1 MRTLRFLSALAIWG
15 VLISTSGFS
24 QAAKTGIVRGFVYD
38 KKTGEPLIGCN
49 VYVGETRNYG
59 ASTDVNGFFM
69 ISKIPVGKYTMTAT
83 GVGYEKT
90 SKDVE
95 VLAGRVIN
103 EKLYISE
110 QINTLNEVV
119 ISGEKQ
125 TMKTQVQT
133 SIIKV
138 TPKQMEKIPTIGG
151 EPDLAQYLQVL
162 PGVIFTGDQ
171 GGQLYIRGG
180 APIQNKVLLDGMIV
194 YNPFH
199 SIGLFSVFDTDILN
213 QVDVYTG
220 GFGAEYGG
228 RISSIMDITTRDGNK
243 NRLSGK
249 FSTSTFMAK
258 ALLEGPLKKAKDDS
272 DGSSSFILSAK
283 HSYLEQSSKY
293 LYKYIDTVGLPF
305 NFTDIYG
312 KVSINAKNGSKVN
325 FFGFDFN
332 DHVTYRN
339 ITDIGWNT
347 YGFGTNVVLIPG
359 DYPALIKAN
368 VAYSKYLITMNE
380 ADQQPRKSSI
390 DGFNIGLSFVYILG
404 KDELEYGI
412 ETLGYNTNFNYFN
425 SVGRKITQEQF
436 TTELAGFAKYKKT
449 LGKFLIEPS
458 FRLHYYAS
466 LSEISPEPRLGL
478 KYNLSDNFRLKFAS
492 GIYSQNLIAA
502 NSDRDVVNLFYGFL
516 SGPENLQK
524 EFDGK
529 AINSKLQKSNHAIFG
544 FEFDLT
550 NRLNL
555 NVETYIK
562 DNIQLTNINRNK
574 LYDDTGD
581 NQDKPEYLRK
591 DFIIETGKAYGID
604 FLLKYDYKRVYLWGT
619 YSLGWVTR
627 YDGVI
632 NYAPHFD
639 RRHNVNLVA
648 AYTFGKDLTWEI
660 GARWNLGS
668 GFPFTQTQGF
678 YEKIPFHDGINTDY
692 TTVNG
697 ELGIV
702 YGPLNQ
708 GRLPYYHRLD
718 INLKK
723 TIATGENSELEASLS
738 ITNVYNR
745 ENIFYFDRIRY
756 ERVNQ
761 LPFMPSVGLSWKF

>member
-1 MRTLRFLSALAIWG
+1 MKTVKIFAVVAILGLLLGASAFA
-15 VLISTSGFS
+15 
-24 QAAKTGIVRGFVYD
+24 QTGIVRGFVYD
-38 KKTGEPLIGCN
+38 KKTGEPLIGCS
-49 VYVGETRNYG
+49 VYLNERNLYAAG
-59 ASTDVNGFFM
+59 TDVNGYFT
-69 ISKIPVGKYTMTAT
+69 ISKVPPGKYKLIASEM
-83 GVGYEKT
+83 GYETVTKEIEIG
-90 SKDVE
+90 S
-95 VLAGRVIN
+95 GRVLN
-103 EKLYISE
+103 EKIYLDQQMKQLAE
-110 QINTLNEVV
+110 AV
-119 ISGEKQ
+119 ISGERQ
-125 TMKTQVQT
+125 EAKTQVQT
-133 SIIKV
+133 SVFKI
-138 TPKQMEKIPTIGG
+138 TPKQMEKVPSIGG

-180 APIQNKVLLDGMIV
+180 APIQNKVLLDGMII

-199 SIGLFSVFDTDILN
+199 SIGLFSVFDTDIIK
-213 QVDVYTG
+213 QVEVLTG
-220 GFGAEYGG
+220 GFGANYGG

-249 FSTSTFMAK
+249 VSTGTFMAK
-258 ALLEGPLKKAKDDS
+258 VLLEGPLKKAKNDS
-272 DGSSSFILSAK
+272 DGSSSFVLTAK
-283 HSYLEQSSKY
+283 HSFLEQSSKIF
-293 LYKYIDTVGLPF
+293 YKYIDSAGLPF

-312 KVSINAKNGSKVN
+312 KISLNSKNGSKVN
-325 FFGFDFN
+325 LFGFNFN
-332 DHVTYRN
+332 DQVTYRN
-339 ITDIGWNT
+339 ITDIGWNN
-347 YGFGTNVVLIPG
+347 YGFGSNVVLIPG

-380 ADQQPRKSSI
+380 GSQPPRQSSI
-390 DGFNIGLSFVYILG
+390 DGFNVGLEFVYIFG
-404 KDELEYGI
+404 KDQLEYGI
-412 ETLGYNTNFNYFN
+412 ETLGFNTNFNYFN
-425 SVGRKITQEQF
+425 SVGRKIIQQQF
-436 TTELAGFAKYKKT
+436 TTELAAYAKYKMT
-449 LGKFLIEPS
+449 LGKLLFEPS

-466 LSEISPEPRLGL
+466 LSEFSPEPRLGM
-478 KYNLSDNFRLKFAS
+478 KYNLSDNFRIKFAA
-492 GIYSQNLIAA
+492 GMFSQNLIAA

-524 EFDGK
+524 TFDGK
-529 AINSKLQKSNHAIFG
+529 PINSKLQKSNHAILG
-544 FEFDLT
+544 IEFDLT
-550 NRLNL
+550 KKIDLS
-555 NVETYIK
+555 VETYIK

-604 FLLKYDYKRVYLWGT
+604 FRLRYDYKRLYLWGT

-632 NYAPHFD
+632 KYPPHFD

-648 AYTFGKDLTWEI
+648 DYTFGKNLDWQFST
-660 GARWNLGS
+660 RWNLGS

-678 YEKIPFHDGINTDY
+678 YEKIPFYDGINTDY
-692 TTVNG
+692 TRVNG

-718 INLKK
+718 VNVKK
-723 TIATGENSELEASLS
+723 TIATGPDSQLEISFG

-745 ENIFYFDRIRY
+745 KNIFYFDRIRY
-756 ERVNQ
+756 ERVDQ
-761 LPFMPSVGLSWKF
+761 LPFMPSLSINWTF

>member
-1 MRTLRFLSALAIWG
+1 MKTFKVFAAIVIWG
-15 VLISTSGFS
+15 LLLSSAGFS
-24 QAAKTGIVRGFVYD
+24 QTGTIRGFVYD
-38 KKTGEPLIGCN
+38 KKTGEPIIGCS
-49 VYVGETRNYG
+49 VYLNERGKFVAG
-59 ASTDVNGFFM
+59 TDVNGYFT
-69 ISKIPVGKYTMTAT
+69 ISKVPPGKYTMYAAEI
-83 GVGYEKT
+83 GYESVNKQI
-90 SKDVE
+90 E
-95 VLAGRVIN
+95 IIAGRVIN
-103 EKLYISE
+103 DKIFLE
-110 QINTLNEVV
+110 QQLKQLGEAV
-119 ISGEKQ
+119 ISGERQ
-125 TMKTQVQT
+125 EMKTQVQT
-133 SIIKV
+133 SVIKI
-138 TPKQMEKIPTIGG
+138 TPKQMEKIPSIGG

-180 APIQNKVLLDGMIV
+180 APIQNKVLLDGMII

-199 SIGLFSVFDTDILN
+199 SIGLFSVFDTDIIK
-213 QVDVYTG
+213 QVEVLTG
-220 GFGAEYGG
+220 GFGANYGG

-249 FSTSTFMAK
+249 VSTSTFMAK
-258 ALLEGPLKKAKDDS
+258 LLLEGPLKKAKSDS

-283 HSYLEQSSKY
+283 HSFLEQSSKIF
-293 LYKYIDTVGLPF
+293 YKYIDPNGLPF
-305 NFTDIYG
+305 NFTDLYG
-312 KVSINAKNGSKVN
+312 KVSLNSKNGSKVN
-325 FFGFDFN
+325 LFGFNFN
-332 DHVTYRN
+332 DQVTYRN
-339 ITDIGWNT
+339 ITDIGWNN
-347 YGFGTNVVLIPG
+347 YGFGSNVVLIPG

-368 VAYSKYLITMNE
+368 IAYSKYLITMNE
-380 ADQQPRKSSI
+380 ADQQPRQSSI
-390 DGFNIGLSFVYILG
+390 DGFNVGLEFVYIFG

-412 ETLGYNTNFNYFN
+412 ETLGFNTNFNYFN
-425 SVGRKITQEQF
+425 SVGRKIVQQQF
-436 TTELAGFAKYKKT
+436 TTELAGYAKYKMT
-449 LGKFLIEPS
+449 LGKLLLEPS

-466 LSEISPEPRLGL
+466 LAEASPEPRLGV
-478 KYNLSDNFRLKFAS
+478 KYNLSDNFRIKFAA
-492 GIYSQNLIAA
+492 GMYSQNQIAA

-516 SGPENLQK
+516 SGPDDLQK
-524 EFDGK
+524 TFDGK
-529 AINSKLQKSNHAIFG
+529 AINTKLQKSNHAILG

-550 NRLNL
+550 KRFNL
-555 NVETYIK
+555 NIETYIK
-562 DNIQLTNINRNK
+562 DNVQLTNINRNK

-604 FLLKYDYKRVYLWGT
+604 FLLKYDYKRLYLWAT

-632 NYAPHFD
+632 KYPPHFD

-648 AYTFGKDLTWEI
+648 SYTFGKDLNWEFST
-660 GARWNLGS
+660 RWNLGS

-678 YEKIPFHDGINTDY
+678 YEKIPFYDGINTDY
-692 TTVNG
+692 TRVNG

-723 TIATGENSELEASLS
+723 TIATGQNSQLEIALS

-745 ENIFYFDRIRY
+745 KNIFYFDRIRY
-756 ERVNQ
+756 ERVDQ
-761 LPFMPSVGLSWKF
+761 LPFMPSVSVNWTF

>member
-1 MRTLRFLSALAIWG
+1 MKALRFLLFFAVWG
-15 VLISTSGFS
+15 LFSGLSGFA
-24 QAAKTGIVRGFVYD
+24 QTGTIRGFVYD
-38 KKTGEPLIGCN
+38 KKTGEPVIGCN
-49 VYVGETRNYG
+49 VYLEGTTLG
-59 ASTDVNGFFM
+59 SASDINGFYSINKIPPGKYQLIARAVSYKKLITDV
-69 ISKIPVGKYTMTAT
+69 
-83 GVGYEKT
+83 
-90 SKDVE
+90 
-95 VLAGRVIN
+95 VIEADRIIN
-103 EKLYISE
+103 DKLYIEE
-110 QINTLNEVV
+110 QVEEIGEVV
-119 ISGEKQ
+119 VSGERQ
-125 TMKTQVQT
+125 QSKTQVQT
-133 SIIKV
+133 SVVKV
-138 TPKQMEKIPTIGG
+138 TPKQMERIPTIGS

-162 PGVIFTGDQ
+162 PGVVFTGDQ

-199 SIGLFSVFDTDILN
+199 SIGLFSVFDTDIIKMA
-213 QVDVYTG
+213 DVYTG
-220 GFGAEYGG
+220 GFGANYGG

-249 FSTSTFMAK
+249 FSASTFMAK
-258 ALLEGPLKKAKDDS
+258 ALLEGPIKKAKSED
-272 DGSSSFILSAK
+272 DGSVSFVLTAK
-283 HSYLEQSSKY
+283 HSFLEQSSKVFY
-293 LYKYIDTVGLPF
+293 SYIDTAGLPF
-305 NFTDIYG
+305 NFTDLYG
-312 KVSINAKNGSKVN
+312 KVSINAKNGSKIN
-325 FFGFDFN
+325 FFGFNFM

-347 YGFGTNVVLIPG
+347 FGVGSNVVLIPG

-368 VAYSKYLITMNE
+368 VAYSRYLIQMNE
-380 ADQQPRKSSI
+380 AEQQPRESSI
-390 DGFNIGLSFVYILG
+390 DGFNVGLEFVYFFG
-404 KDELEYGI
+404 KDQLEYGI
-412 ETLGYNTNFNYFN
+412 ETLGFNTNFNYFN
-425 SVGRKITQEQF
+425 SVGRKITQQQF
-436 TTELAGFAKYKKT
+436 TTELAGFVKYKMS

-466 LSEISPEPRLGL
+466 LSEASPEPRLGF
-478 KYNLSDNFRLKFAS
+478 KYNLSDNFRIKIAA
-492 GIYSQNLIAA
+492 GMYSQNLIAA

-529 AINSKLQKSNHAIFG
+529 LINTKLQKSNHAILG

-562 DNIQLTNINRNK
+562 DNTQLTNINRNK
-574 LYDDTGD
+574 LYDDTGE

-604 FLLKYDYKRVYLWGT
+604 FLLKYDYKRVYLWAT

-632 NYAPHFD
+632 KYPPHFD
-639 RRHNVNLVA
+639 RRHNVNLVGS
-648 AYTFGKDLTWEI
+648 YTFGKDLTWEFST
-660 GARWNLGS
+660 RWNLGS

-692 TTVNG
+692 TRVNG

-718 INLKK
+718 VNLKK
-723 TIATGENSELEASLS
+723 MIPTGGDTELEITLS
-738 ITNVYNR
+738 ITNVYDRN
-745 ENIFYFDRIRY
+745 NIFYFDRIRY
-756 ERVNQ
+756 ERVDQ
-761 LPFMPSVGLSWKF
+761 LPFMPSLGLNWTF

>member
-1 MRTLRFLSALAIWG
+1 MKALRFLLVISLWG
-15 VLISTSGFS
+15 LMSGLSGFA
-24 QAAKTGIVRGFVYD
+24 QTGTIRGVVYD
-38 KKTGEPLIGCN
+38 KKTGEPVIGCN
-49 VYVGETRNYG
+49 VYLEGTTMG
-59 ASTDVNGFFM
+59 SASDINGFYN
-69 ISKIPVGKYTMTAT
+69 INRVPPGKYQLVARAVSYKKLVTDIVIEAD
-83 GVGYEKT
+83 K
-90 SKDVE
+90 
-95 VLAGRVIN
+95 VIN
-103 EKLYISE
+103 DKLYIEEQVE
-110 QINTLNEVV
+110 QIGEVV
-119 ISGEKQ
+119 VSGERQ
-125 TMKTQVQT
+125 QSKTQVQT
-133 SIIKV
+133 SVVKV
-138 TPKQMEKIPTIGG
+138 TPKQMERIPTIGS

-162 PGVIFTGDQ
+162 PGVVFTGDQ

-199 SIGLFSVFDTDILN
+199 SIGLFSVFDTDIIKMA
-213 QVDVYTG
+213 DVYTG
-220 GFGAEYGG
+220 GFGANYGG

-249 FSTSTFMAK
+249 FSASTFMAK
-258 ALLEGPLKKAKDDS
+258 ALLEGPIKKAKTED
-272 DGSSSFILSAK
+272 DGSVSFVLTAK
-283 HSYLEQSSKY
+283 HSFLEQSSKIFY
-293 LYKYIDTVGLPF
+293 SYIDTSGLPF
-305 NFTDIYG
+305 NFTDLYG

-325 FFGFDFN
+325 FFGFNFM

-347 YGFGTNVVLIPG
+347 FGVGSNVVLIPG

-368 VAYSKYLITMNE
+368 IAYSRYLIQMNE
-380 ADQQPRKSSI
+380 AEQQPRESSI
-390 DGFNIGLSFVYILG
+390 DGFNVGLEFVYFFG
-404 KDELEYGI
+404 KDQLEYGI
-412 ETLGYNTNFNYFN
+412 ETLGFNTNFNYFN
-425 SVGRKITQEQF
+425 SVGRKITQQQF
-436 TTELAGFAKYKKT
+436 TTELAAFVKYKMS

-466 LSEISPEPRLGL
+466 LSEASPEPRLGF
-478 KYNLSDNFRLKFAS
+478 KYNLSDNFRIKLAA
-492 GIYSQNLIAA
+492 GMYSQNLIAA

-529 AINSKLQKSNHAIFG
+529 LINTKLQKSNHAILG

-562 DNIQLTNINRNK
+562 DNTQLTNINRNK
-574 LYDDTGD
+574 LYDDTGE

-604 FLLKYDYKRVYLWGT
+604 FLLKYDYKRVYLWAT

-632 NYAPHFD
+632 KYPPHFD
-639 RRHNVNLVA
+639 RRHNVNLVGS
-648 AYTFGKDLTWEI
+648 YTFGKDLTWEFST
-660 GARWNLGS
+660 RWNLGS

-692 TTVNG
+692 TRVNG

-718 INLKK
+718 VNLKK
-723 TIATGENSELEASLS
+723 MIPTGGDTELEITLS
-738 ITNVYNR
+738 ITNVYDRN
-745 ENIFYFDRIRY
+745 NIFYFDRIRY
-756 ERVNQ
+756 ERVDQ
-761 LPFMPSVGLSWKF
+761 LPFMPSLGLNWTF

>member
-1 MRTLRFLSALAIWG
+1 MRKIKILAVILFWG
-15 VLISTSGFS
+15 MMSGFTAMA
-24 QAAKTGIVRGFVYD
+24 QNGTVRGFAYD

-49 VYVGETRNYG
+49 VYLEGTTLG
-59 ASTDVNGFFM
+59 AATDVNGYFSVTRIPPGNYTLVASAIGYNKF
-69 ISKIPVGKYTMTAT
+69 SKPVSIVA
-83 GVGYEKT
+83 
-90 SKDVE
+90 D
-95 VLAGRVIN
+95 RVIN
-103 EKLYISE
+103 DKLFLDEQVE
-110 QINTLNEVV
+110 QISEVV
-119 ISGEKQ
+119 ISGERQ
-125 TMKTQVQT
+125 EMKTQIQT
-133 SIIKV
+133 SVVKV
-138 TPKQMEKIPTIGG
+138 TPKQMERIPTIGS

-199 SIGLFSVFDTDILN
+199 SIGLFSVFDTDIIKLA
-213 QVDVYTG
+213 DVYTG
-220 GFGAEYGG
+220 GFGANYGG

-249 FSTSTFMAK
+249 ISAGTFMAK
-258 ALLEGPLKKAKDDS
+258 ALLEGPLKKAKS
-272 DGSSSFILSAK
+272 ENDGSMSFVLSAK
-283 HSYLEQSSKY
+283 HSYLEQSSKF
-293 LYKYIDTVGLPF
+293 LYSYIDTAGLPF

-312 KVSINAKNGSKVN
+312 KISMNARNGSKVN
-325 FFGFDFN
+325 FFGFNFSDR
-332 DHVTYRN
+332 VTYRN

-347 YGFGTNVVLIPG
+347 YGLGSNVVLIPG

-368 VAYSKYLITMNE
+368 IAYSSYLIKMLE
-380 ADQQPRKSSI
+380 ADQQPRESSI
-390 DGFNIGLSFVYILG
+390 NGFNVGLEFVYFFG
-404 KDELEYGI
+404 KDQLEYGI
-412 ETLGYNTNFNYFN
+412 ETLGFNTDFNYFN
-425 SVGRKITQEQF
+425 SVGRKIIQQQF
-436 TTELAGFAKYKKT
+436 TTELAAYAKYKMT
-449 LGKFLIEPS
+449 LGKLLVEPS

-466 LSEISPEPRLGL
+466 LGEASPEPRIGM
-478 KYNLSDNFRLKFAS
+478 KYNLSDNFRLKLAA
-492 GIYSQNLIAA
+492 GMYSQNLIAA

-529 AINSKLQKSNHAIFG
+529 KVNTKLQKSNHAIFG

-555 NVETYIK
+555 NVETYLK

-574 LYDDTGD
+574 LYDDTGE

-591 DFIIETGKAYGID
+591 DFIIENGKAYGID
-604 FLLKYDYKRVYLWGT
+604 FLLKYDYKRIYFWLT

-632 NYAPHFD
+632 EYPPHFD
-639 RRHNVNLVA
+639 RRHNVNLVTS
-648 AYTFGKDLTWEI
+648 YTFGKDLTWE
-660 GARWNLGS
+660 ASVRWNLGS

-678 YEKIPFHDGINTDY
+678 YEKIPFYDGINTDY
-692 TTVNG
+692 TRVNG

-718 INLKK
+718 ANLKK
-723 TIATGENSELEASLS
+723 TIATGENSELE
-738 ITNVYNR
+738 ITVGVTNVYNR
-745 ENIFYFDRIRY
+745 KNIFYFDRVRY
-756 ERVNQ
+756 ERVDQ
-761 LPFMPSVGLSWKF
+761 LPIMPSIGLNWTF

>member
-1 MRTLRFLSALAIWG
+1 MIWG
-15 VLISTSGFS
+15 VLVSFGGFA
-24 QAAKTGIVRGFVYD
+24 QNGIIRGVVYD
-38 KKTGEPLIGCN
+38 KKTGEPVIGAN
-49 VYVGETRNYG
+49 VYLGDGTVYG
-59 ASTDVNGFFM
+59 AGTDINGYFT
-69 ISKIPVGKYTMTAT
+69 ISKIP
-83 GVGYEKT
+83 
-90 SKDVE
+90 
-95 VLAGRVIN
+95 AGRYTLTASAVSFQKFTKEVDIAEGKVIN
-103 EKLYISE
+103 DKIYLEESVQNID
-110 QINTLNEVV
+110 EVV

-125 TMKTQVQT
+125 QMKTQIQT
-133 SIIKV
+133 SVIRV
-138 TPKQMEKIPTIGG
+138 TPKQMEKIPSIGS

-199 SIGLFSVFDTDILN
+199 SIGLFSVFDTDIIK
-213 QVDVYTG
+213 QAEVFTG
-220 GFGAEYGG
+220 GFGANYGG

-243 NRLSGK
+243 NRMSGK
-249 FSTSTFMAK
+249 VSVGTFMAK
-258 ALLEGPLKKAKDDS
+258 ALLEGPIKKAKSDS
-272 DGSSSFILSAK
+272 DGSSSFVLTAK

-293 LYKYIDTVGLPF
+293 LYKYIDSAGLPF

-312 KVSINAKNGSKVN
+312 KVSLNARNGSKVN
-325 FFGFDFN
+325 LFGFNFN
-332 DHVTYRN
+332 DAVTYRN
-339 ITDIGWNT
+339 ITDIGWNN
-347 YGFGTNVVLIPG
+347 YGFGSNMVLIPG

-368 VAYSKYLITMNE
+368 IAYSKYLITMDE
-380 ADQQPRKSSI
+380 ADQQPRQSSI
-390 DGFNIGLSFVYILG
+390 DGFNVGLEFVYIFG
-404 KDELEYGI
+404 KDQLEYGI
-412 ETLGYNTNFNYFN
+412 ETLGFNTNFNYYN
-425 SVGRKITQEQF
+425 SVGRKIIQQQF
-436 TTELAGFAKYKKT
+436 TTELAAYGKYKMT
-449 LGKFLIEPS
+449 LGKLLLEPS

-466 LSEISPEPRLGL
+466 LSEASPEPRLGV
-478 KYNLSDNFRLKFAS
+478 KYNLSDIFRIKLAA
-492 GIYSQNLIAA
+492 GMYSQNLIAA

-516 SGPENLQK
+516 SGPDNLQK

-529 AINSKLQKSNHAIFG
+529 PINTKLQKSNHAILG

-604 FLLKYDYKRVYLWGT
+604 FLLKYDYKRVYLWAT

-632 NYAPHFD
+632 KYPPHFD

-648 AYTFGKDLTWEI
+648 SYTFGKDLSWEAS
-660 GARWNLGS
+660 ARWNLGS

-678 YEKIPFHDGINTDY
+678 YEKIPFYDGINTDY
-692 TTVNG
+692 TRVNG

-718 INLKK
+718 ANLKK
-723 TIATGENSELEASLS
+723 TIPTGEDSQLEFTFS

-745 ENIFYFDRIRY
+745 KNIFYFDRIRY
-756 ERVNQ
+756 ERVDQ
-761 LPFMPSVGLSWKF
+761 LPFMPSIGVNWTF

>member
-1 MRTLRFLSALAIWG
+1 MRTLKILSAFAIWG
-15 VLISTSGFS
+15 ILVSFGGFA
-24 QAAKTGIVRGFVYD
+24 QTGIIRGFVYD
-38 KKTGEPLIGCN
+38 KKTGEPVIGCN
-49 VYVGETRNYG
+49 VYLGDGTVYG
-59 ASTDVNGFFM
+59 SGTDVNGYFTV
-69 ISKIPVGKYTMTAT
+69 SKVPPGKYKLTASAVSYQAFT
-83 GVGYEKT
+83 
-90 SKDVE
+90 KDVE
-95 VLAGRVIN
+95 IIDGRTINDKIYLEESVISIG
-103 EKLYISE
+103 EA
-110 QINTLNEVV
+110 V
-119 ISGEKQ
+119 ISGAKQ
-125 TMKTQVQT
+125 ETKTQIQT
-133 SIIKV
+133 SVIRV
-138 TPKQMEKIPTIGG
+138 TPKQMERIPSIGS

-199 SIGLFSVFDTDILN
+199 SIGLFSVFDTDIIKQAEVL
-213 QVDVYTG
+213 TG
-220 GFGAEYGG
+220 GFPANYGG

-243 NRLSGK
+243 NRMSGK
-249 FSTSTFMAK
+249 FSVSTFMAK
-258 ALLEGPLKKAKDDS
+258 ALLEGPLKKARDES
-272 DGSSSFILSAK
+272 DGSSSFILTAK
-283 HSYLEQSSKY
+283 HSFLEQSSKY
-293 LYKYIDTVGLPF
+293 LYKYIDTAGLPF

-312 KVSINAKNGSKVN
+312 KISLNSKNGSKVN
-325 FFGFDFN
+325 LFGFNFN
-332 DHVTYRN
+332 DQVTYRD

-347 YGFGTNVVLIPG
+347 YGFGSNVVLIPG

-368 VAYSKYLITMNE
+368 IAYSKYLITMNE
-380 ADQQPRKSSI
+380 ANQLPRQSSI
-390 DGFNIGLSFVYILG
+390 DGFNVGLEFVYIFG
-404 KDELEYGI
+404 KDQLEYGI

-425 SVGRKITQEQF
+425 SVGRKITQQQF
-436 TTELAGFAKYKKT
+436 TTELAGYGKYKMT

-466 LSEISPEPRLGL
+466 LSEASPEPRLGM
-478 KYNLSDNFRLKFAS
+478 KYNMSDNFRIKFAA
-492 GIYSQNLIAA
+492 GMYSQNLIAA

-524 EFDGK
+524 TFDGK
-529 AINSKLQKSNHAIFG
+529 PINTKLQKSNHAILG

-604 FLLKYDYKRVYLWGT
+604 FLLKYDYKRLYLWGT

-632 NYAPHFD
+632 KYPPHFD

-648 AYTFGKDLTWEI
+648 SYTFGKDLTWEFST
-660 GARWNLGS
+660 RWNLGS

-718 INLKK
+718 VNLKK
-723 TIATGENSELEASLS
+723 MIPTGENSELEISLS

-761 LPFMPSVGLSWKF
+761 LPFMPSLGINWTF

>member
-1 MRTLRFLSALAIWG
+1 MKALRFLLVISVWG
-15 VLISTSGFS
+15 LMSGLSGFA
-24 QAAKTGIVRGFVYD
+24 QTGTIRGVVYD
-38 KKTGEPLIGCN
+38 KKTGEPVIGCN
-49 VYVGETRNYG
+49 VYLEGTTMG
-59 ASTDVNGFFM
+59 SASDINGFYN
-69 ISKIPVGKYTMTAT
+69 ISRVPPGKYQLVAQAISYKKLVTDIVIEAD
-83 GVGYEKT
+83 K
-90 SKDVE
+90 
-95 VLAGRVIN
+95 VIN
-103 EKLYISE
+103 DKLYIEEQVE
-110 QINTLNEVV
+110 QIGEVV
-119 ISGEKQ
+119 VSGERQ
-125 TMKTQVQT
+125 QSKTQVQT
-133 SIIKV
+133 SVVKV
-138 TPKQMEKIPTIGG
+138 TPKQMEKIPTIGS

-162 PGVIFTGDQ
+162 PGVVFTGDQ

-199 SIGLFSVFDTDILN
+199 SIGLFSVFDTDIIKMA
-213 QVDVYTG
+213 DVYTG
-220 GFGAEYGG
+220 GFGANYGG

-249 FSTSTFMAK
+249 FSASTFMAK
-258 ALLEGPLKKAKDDS
+258 ALLEGPIKKAKNED
-272 DGSSSFILSAK
+272 DGSVSFVLTAK
-283 HSYLEQSSKY
+283 HSFLEQSSKVFY
-293 LYKYIDTVGLPF
+293 SYIDTSGLPF

-325 FFGFDFN
+325 FFGFNFM

-347 YGFGTNVVLIPG
+347 FGVGSNVVLIPG

-368 VAYSKYLITMNE
+368 IAYSRYLIEMNE
-380 ADQQPRKSSI
+380 AEQQPRESSI
-390 DGFNIGLSFVYILG
+390 DGFNVGLEFVYFFG
-404 KDELEYGI
+404 KDQLEYGI
-412 ETLGYNTNFNYFN
+412 ETLGFNTNFNYFN
-425 SVGRKITQEQF
+425 SVGRKITQQQF
-436 TTELAGFAKYKKT
+436 TTELAGFVKYKMT
-449 LGKFLIEPS
+449 IGKFLIEPS

-466 LSEISPEPRLGL
+466 LSEASPEPRLGF
-478 KYNLSDNFRLKFAS
+478 KYNLSDNFRIKLAA
-492 GIYSQNLIAA
+492 GMYSQNLIAA

-529 AINSKLQKSNHAIFG
+529 LINTKLQKSNHAILG

-562 DNIQLTNINRNK
+562 DNTQLTNINRNK
-574 LYDDTGD
+574 LYDDTGE

-604 FLLKYDYKRVYLWGT
+604 FLLKYDYKRIYLWAT

-632 NYAPHFD
+632 KYPPHFD
-639 RRHNVNLVA
+639 RRHNVNLVGS
-648 AYTFGKDLTWEI
+648 YTFGKDLTWEFST
-660 GARWNLGS
+660 RWNLGS

-692 TTVNG
+692 TRVNG

-718 INLKK
+718 VNLKK
-723 TIATGENSELEASLS
+723 LIPTGGDTELEITLS
-738 ITNVYNR
+738 ITNVYDRN
-745 ENIFYFDRIRY
+745 NIFYFDRIRY
-756 ERVNQ
+756 ERVDQ
-761 LPFMPSVGLSWKF
+761 LPFMPSLGLNWTF

>member
-1 MRTLRFLSALAIWG
+1 MIWG
-15 VLISTSGFS
+15 VISGMAGFA
-24 QAAKTGIVRGFVYD
+24 QTGVIRGFVYD
-38 KKTGEPLIGCN
+38 KKTGEPVIGAN
-49 VYVGETRNYG
+49 VYLGDGTAYG
-59 ASTDVNGFFM
+59 AGTDVNGFFS
-69 ISKIPVGKYTMTAT
+69 ISKIPAGHYTLTASAVSFQKFSKEIDIADGK
-83 GVGYEKT
+83 
-90 SKDVE
+90 
-95 VLAGRVIN
+95 VIN
-103 EKLYISE
+103 DKIYLDEAVQNID
-110 QINTLNEVV
+110 EVV

-125 TMKTQVQT
+125 EMKTQVQT
-133 SIIKV
+133 SVIRV
-138 TPKQMEKIPTIGG
+138 TPKQMEKIPSIGS

-180 APIQNKVLLDGMIV
+180 APIQNKVLLDGMII

-199 SIGLFSVFDTDILN
+199 SIGLFSVFDTDIIK
-213 QVDVYTG
+213 QAEVFTG
-220 GFGAEYGG
+220 GFGANYGG

-243 NRLSGK
+243 NRIAGKLSL
-249 FSTSTFMAK
+249 STFMAK
-258 ALLEGPLKKAKDDS
+258 ALIEGPIKKSKSAD
-272 DGSSSFILSAK
+272 DGSSSFVLTAK
-283 HSYLEQSSKY
+283 HSFLEQSSKY
-293 LYKYIDTVGLPF
+293 LYRYIDTAGLPF

-312 KVSINAKNGSKVN
+312 KVSLNAKNGSKIN
-325 FFGFDFN
+325 LFGFNFN
-332 DHVTYRN
+332 DAVTYRN
-339 ITDIGWNT
+339 ITDIGWNN
-347 YGFGTNVVLIPG
+347 YGFGSNLVLIPG

-368 VAYSKYLITMNE
+368 IAYSKYNILMKE
-380 ADQQPRKSSI
+380 ADQQPRNSSI
-390 DGFNIGLSFVYILG
+390 DGFNVGLEFVYIFG
-404 KDELEYGI
+404 KDQLEYGI
-412 ETLGYNTNFNYFN
+412 ETLGFNTNFNYYN
-425 SVGRKITQEQF
+425 SVGRKIIQQQF
-436 TTELAGFAKYKKT
+436 TTELAAYGKYKMT
-449 LGKFLIEPS
+449 LGKLLLEPS

-466 LSEISPEPRLGL
+466 LSEASPEPRLGI
-478 KYNLSDNFRLKFAS
+478 KYNLSDNFRLKLAA
-492 GIYSQNLIAA
+492 GMYSQNLIAA

-516 SGPENLQK
+516 SGPDNLQK

-529 AINSKLQKSNHAIFG
+529 KINTKLQKSNHAILG

-562 DNIQLTNINRNK
+562 DNTQLTNINRNK

-604 FLLKYDYKRVYLWGT
+604 FLLKYDYKRIYFWAT

-632 NYAPHFD
+632 KYPPHFD

-648 AYTFGKDLTWEI
+648 SYTFGKDLSWEFST
-660 GARWNLGS
+660 RWNLGS

-678 YEKIPFHDGINTDY
+678 YEKIPFYDGINTDY
-692 TTVNG
+692 TRVNG

-718 INLKK
+718 ANLKK
-723 TIATGENSELEASLS
+723 TIATGEDSQLEITLS

-745 ENIFYFDRIRY
+745 KNIFYFDRIRY
-756 ERVNQ
+756 ERVDQ
-761 LPFMPSVGLSWKF
+761 LPFMPSIGINWTF

>member
-1 MRTLRFLSALAIWG
+1 MKALRFLLVISVWG
-15 VLISTSGFS
+15 LMSGLSGFA
-24 QAAKTGIVRGFVYD
+24 QTGTIRGVVYD
-38 KKTGEPLIGCN
+38 KKTGEPVIGCN
-49 VYVGETRNYG
+49 VYLEGTTMG
-59 ASTDVNGFFM
+59 SASDINGFYN
-69 ISKIPVGKYTMTAT
+69 ISRVPPGKYQLVAQAISYKKLVTDIVIEAD
-83 GVGYEKT
+83 K
-90 SKDVE
+90 
-95 VLAGRVIN
+95 VIN
-103 EKLYISE
+103 DKLYIEEQVE
-110 QINTLNEVV
+110 QIGEVV
-119 ISGEKQ
+119 VSGERQ
-125 TMKTQVQT
+125 QSKTQVQT
-133 SIIKV
+133 SVVKV
-138 TPKQMEKIPTIGG
+138 TPKQMEKIPTIGS

-162 PGVIFTGDQ
+162 PGVVFTGDQ

-199 SIGLFSVFDTDILN
+199 SIGLFSVFDTDIIKMA
-213 QVDVYTG
+213 DVYTG
-220 GFGAEYGG
+220 GFGANYGG

-249 FSTSTFMAK
+249 FSASTFMAK
-258 ALLEGPLKKAKDDS
+258 ALLEGPIKKAKNED
-272 DGSSSFILSAK
+272 DGSVSFVLTAK
-283 HSYLEQSSKY
+283 HSFLEQSSKVFY
-293 LYKYIDTVGLPF
+293 SYIDTSGLPF

-325 FFGFDFN
+325 FFGFNFM

-347 YGFGTNVVLIPG
+347 FGVGSNVVLIPG

-368 VAYSKYLITMNE
+368 IAYSRYLIEMNE
-380 ADQQPRKSSI
+380 AEQQPRESSI
-390 DGFNIGLSFVYILG
+390 DGFNVGLEFVYFFG
-404 KDELEYGI
+404 KDQLEYGI
-412 ETLGYNTNFNYFN
+412 ETLGFNTNFNYFN
-425 SVGRKITQEQF
+425 SVGRKITQQQF
-436 TTELAGFAKYKKT
+436 TTELAGFVKYKMT
-449 LGKFLIEPS
+449 MGKFLIEPS

-466 LSEISPEPRLGL
+466 LSEASPEPRLGF
-478 KYNLSDNFRLKFAS
+478 KYNLSDNFRIKLAA
-492 GIYSQNLIAA
+492 GMYSQNLIAA

-529 AINSKLQKSNHAIFG
+529 LINTKLQKSNHAILG

-562 DNIQLTNINRNK
+562 DNTQLTNINRNK
-574 LYDDTGD
+574 LYDDTGE

-604 FLLKYDYKRVYLWGT
+604 FLLKYDYKRIYLWAT

-632 NYAPHFD
+632 KYPPHFD
-639 RRHNVNLVA
+639 RRHNVNLVGS
-648 AYTFGKDLTWEI
+648 YTFGKDLTWEFST
-660 GARWNLGS
+660 RWNLGS

-692 TTVNG
+692 TRVNG

-718 INLKK
+718 VNLKK
-723 TIATGENSELEASLS
+723 LIPTGGDTELEITLS
-738 ITNVYNR
+738 ITNVYDRN
-745 ENIFYFDRIRY
+745 NIFYFDRIRY
-756 ERVNQ
+756 ERVDQ
-761 LPFMPSVGLSWKF
+761 LPFMPSLGLNWTF

>member
-1 MRTLRFLSALAIWG
+1 MRSLKILTALMIWG
-15 VLISTSGFS
+15 VLVSFGGFA
-24 QAAKTGIVRGFVYD
+24 QNGIIRGVVYD
-38 KKTGEPLIGCN
+38 KKTGEPVIGAN
-49 VYVGETRNYG
+49 VYLGDGTVYG
-59 ASTDVNGFFM
+59 AGTDINGYFT
-69 ISKIPVGKYTMTAT
+69 ISKIP
-83 GVGYEKT
+83 
-90 SKDVE
+90 
-95 VLAGRVIN
+95 AGRYTLTASAVSFQKFTKEVDIAEGKVIN
-103 EKLYISE
+103 DKIYLEESVQNID
-110 QINTLNEVV
+110 EVV

-125 TMKTQVQT
+125 QMKTQIQT
-133 SIIKV
+133 SVIRV
-138 TPKQMEKIPTIGG
+138 TPKQMEKIPSIGS

-199 SIGLFSVFDTDILN
+199 SIGLFSVFDTDIIK
-213 QVDVYTG
+213 QAEVFTG
-220 GFGAEYGG
+220 GFGANYGG

-243 NRLSGK
+243 NRMSGK
-249 FSTSTFMAK
+249 VSVGTFMAK
-258 ALLEGPLKKAKDDS
+258 ALLEGPIKKAKSDS
-272 DGSSSFILSAK
+272 DGSSSFVLTAK

-293 LYKYIDTVGLPF
+293 LYKYIDSAGLPF

-312 KVSINAKNGSKVN
+312 KVSLNARNGSKVN
-325 FFGFDFN
+325 LFGFNFN
-332 DHVTYRN
+332 DAVTYRN
-339 ITDIGWNT
+339 ITDIGWNN
-347 YGFGTNVVLIPG
+347 YGFGSNMVLIPG

-368 VAYSKYLITMNE
+368 IAYSKYLITMDE
-380 ADQQPRKSSI
+380 ADQQPRQSSI
-390 DGFNIGLSFVYILG
+390 DGFNVGLEFVYIFG
-404 KDELEYGI
+404 KDQLEYGI
-412 ETLGYNTNFNYFN
+412 ETLGFNTNFNYYN
-425 SVGRKITQEQF
+425 SVGRKIIQQQF
-436 TTELAGFAKYKKT
+436 TTELAAYGKYKMT
-449 LGKFLIEPS
+449 LGKLLLEPS

-466 LSEISPEPRLGL
+466 LSEASPEPRLGV
-478 KYNLSDNFRLKFAS
+478 KYNLSDIFRIKLAA
-492 GIYSQNLIAA
+492 GMYSQNLIAA

-516 SGPENLQK
+516 SGPDNLQK

-529 AINSKLQKSNHAIFG
+529 PINTKLQKSNHAILG

-604 FLLKYDYKRVYLWGT
+604 FLLKYDYKRVYLWAT

-632 NYAPHFD
+632 KYPPHFD

-648 AYTFGKDLTWEI
+648 SYTFGKDLSWEAS
-660 GARWNLGS
+660 ARWNLGS

-678 YEKIPFHDGINTDY
+678 YEKIPFYDGINTDY
-692 TTVNG
+692 TRVNG

-718 INLKK
+718 ANLKK
-723 TIATGENSELEASLS
+723 TIPTGEDSQLEFTFS

-745 ENIFYFDRIRY
+745 KNIFYFDRIRY
-756 ERVNQ
+756 ERVDQ
-761 LPFMPSVGLSWKF
+761 LPFMPSIGVNWTF

>member
-1 MRTLRFLSALAIWG
+1 MRNLKFLAALVLWG
-15 VLISTSGFS
+15 ILCGFSGFS
-24 QAAKTGIVRGFVYD
+24 QTATIRGFVYE
-38 KKTGEPLIGCN
+38 KKTGEPVIGCS
-49 VYVGETRNYG
+49 VYLDGTTIG
-59 ASTDVNGFFM
+59 
-69 ISKIPVGKYTMTAT
+69 TAT
-83 GVGYEKT
+83 NVDGYFSINRIPPGSYKLVAQGIGYKRQV
-90 SKDVE
+90 KDV
-95 VLAGRVIN
+95 VVKADQVIN
-103 EKLYISE
+103 DKIYIEE
-110 QINTLNEVV
+110 QVEEIGEVV
-119 ISGEKQ
+119 VSGERQ
-125 TMKTQVQT
+125 AMKTQVQT
-133 SIIKV
+133 SVVKV
-138 TPKQMEKIPTIGG
+138 TPKQMEKIPTIGS

-199 SIGLFSVFDTDILN
+199 SIGLFSVFDTDIIKMA
-213 QVDVYTG
+213 DVYTG
-220 GFGAEYGG
+220 GFGANYGG

-249 FSTSTFMAK
+249 MSLSTFMAK
-258 ALLEGPLKKAKDDS
+258 ALIEGPLKKPKNEG
-272 DGSSSFILSAK
+272 DGSASFILTAK
-283 HSYLEQSSKY
+283 HSFLEQSSKLFY
-293 LYKYIDTVGLPF
+293 SYIDTSGLPF

-325 FFGFDFN
+325 FFGFNFN
-332 DHVTYRN
+332 DHVTYRD

-347 YGFGTNVVLIPG
+347 YGVGSNVVLIPG

-368 VAYSKYLITMNE
+368 LAYSSYLITMNE
-380 ADQQPRKSSI
+380 ADQQPRESSI
-390 DGFNIGLSFVYILG
+390 NGFNLGLEFDYFFG
-404 KDELEYGI
+404 KDELQYGI
-412 ETLGYNTNFNYFN
+412 ETLGFNTNFNYFN

-436 TTELAGFAKYKKT
+436 TTELATFVKYKMT
-449 LGKFLIEPS
+449 WGKFLIEPS

-466 LSEISPEPRLGL
+466 LGEVSPEPRLGV
-478 KYNLSDNFRLKFAS
+478 KYNLSDIFRIKLAA
-492 GIYSQNLIAA
+492 GMYSQNLIAA

-529 AINSKLQKSNHAIFG
+529 TITSKLQKSNHAILG

-550 NRLNL
+550 QRLNL

-562 DNIQLTNINRNK
+562 DNTQLTNINRNK
-574 LYDDTGD
+574 LYDDTGE

-604 FLLKYDYKRVYLWGT
+604 FLLKYDYKRIYFWGT

-632 NYAPHFD
+632 NYPPHFD
-639 RRHNVNLVA
+639 RRHNVNIVGS
-648 AYTFGKDLTWEI
+648 YTFGKDLTWELST
-660 GARWNLGS
+660 RWNLGS

-678 YEKIPFHDGINTDY
+678 YEKIPFSDGINTDY

-723 TIATGENSELEASLS
+723 LIPTGGDSELEITFG

-745 ENIFYFDRIRY
+745 KNIFYFDRIRY
-756 ERVNQ
+756 ERVDQ
-761 LPFMPSVGLSWKF
+761 LPIMPSIGMNWTF

>member
-1 MRTLRFLSALAIWG
+1 MRNLKILCAFAVWG
-15 VLISTSGFS
+15 ILTGMSGFS
-24 QAAKTGIVRGFVYD
+24 QTASIRGFVYD
-38 KKTGEPLIGCN
+38 KKSGEPVIGCN
-49 VYVGETRNYG
+49 VYLGDGTVYG
-59 ASTDVNGFFM
+59 SVADVNGFFT
-69 ISKIPVGKYTMTAT
+69 ISKVPAGKYTLTASA
-83 GVGYEKT
+83 VGFQKFTKEVELTEGRIVNDKINL
-90 SKDVE
+90 DVQTTQ
-95 VLAGRVIN
+95 IN
-103 EKLYISE
+103 EA
-110 QINTLNEVV
+110 V
-119 ISGEKQ
+119 ISGARQE
-125 TMKTQVQT
+125 MKTQIQT
-133 SIIKV
+133 SVIRV
-138 TPKQMEKIPTIGG
+138 TPKQMEKIPSIGS

-180 APIQNKVLLDGMIV
+180 APIQNKVLLDGMII

-199 SIGLFSVFDTDILN
+199 SIGLFSVFDTDIIKQAEVL
-213 QVDVYTG
+213 TG
-220 GFGAEYGG
+220 GFPANYGG

-243 NRLSGK
+243 NRMSGK
-249 FSTSTFMAK
+249 FSVSTFMAK
-258 ALLEGPLKKAKDDS
+258 ALLEGPIKKAKTDA
-272 DGSSSFILSAK
+272 DGSSSFILTAK
-283 HSYLEQSSKY
+283 HSFLEQSSKY
-293 LYKYIDTVGLPF
+293 LYKYIDSAGLPF

-312 KVSINAKNGSKVN
+312 KVSLNARNGSKVN
-325 FFGFDFN
+325 LFGFNFN
-332 DHVTYRN
+332 DQVTYRN
-339 ITDIGWNT
+339 ITDIGWNN
-347 YGFGTNVVLIPG
+347 YGFGSNVVLIPG

-368 VAYSKYLITMNE
+368 IAYSKYLITMNE
-380 ADQQPRKSSI
+380 ADQNPRQSSI
-390 DGFNIGLSFVYILG
+390 DGFNVGLEFVYIFG
-404 KDELEYGI
+404 KDQLEYGI

-425 SVGRKITQEQF
+425 SVGRKIIQQQF
-436 TTELAGFAKYKKT
+436 TTELAGYVKYKMT
-449 LGKFLIEPS
+449 LGKFLLEPS
-458 FRLHYYAS
+458 FRMHYYAS
-466 LSEISPEPRLGL
+466 LGEGSPEPRLGM
-478 KYNLSDNFRLKFAS
+478 KYNMSDNFRIKFAA
-492 GIYSQNLIAA
+492 GMYSQNLIAA

-529 AINSKLQKSNHAIFG
+529 PINTKLQKSNHAILG

-604 FLLKYDYKRVYLWGT
+604 FLWKYDYKRVYLWAT

-632 NYAPHFD
+632 KYPPHFD
-639 RRHNVNLVA
+639 RRHNVNLVGS
-648 AYTFGKDLTWEI
+648 YTFGKDLTWELS
-660 GARWNLGS
+660 ARWNLGS

-678 YEKIPFHDGINTDY
+678 YEKIPFYDGINTDY
-692 TTVNG
+692 TRVNG

-718 INLKK
+718 LNLKK
-723 TIATGENSELEASLS
+723 QIPTGENSELEISFG

-761 LPFMPSVGLSWKF
+761 LPFMPSVGLNWTF

>member
-1 MRTLRFLSALAIWG
+1 MRKIKFLAALVLWG
-15 VLISTSGFS
+15 ILCGFNGYS
-24 QAAKTGIVRGFVYD
+24 QTATIRGFVYE
-38 KKTGEPLIGCN
+38 KRTGEPVIGCS
-49 VYVGETRNYG
+49 VYLEGTTIG
-59 ASTDVNGFFM
+59 
-69 ISKIPVGKYTMTAT
+69 TAT
-83 GVGYEKT
+83 NVDGYFSINRIPPGSYKLVAQGIGYKKQI
-90 SKDVE
+90 KDVA
-95 VLAGRVIN
+95 VQADKVIN
-103 EKLYISE
+103 DKIFIEE
-110 QINTLNEVV
+110 QVEEIEEVV
-119 ISGEKQ
+119 VSGERQ
-125 TMKTQVQT
+125 AMKTQVQT
-133 SIIKV
+133 SVVKV
-138 TPKQMEKIPTIGG
+138 TPKQMEKIPTIGS

-199 SIGLFSVFDTDILN
+199 SIGLFSVFDTDIIKMA
-213 QVDVYTG
+213 DVYTG
-220 GFGAEYGG
+220 GFGANYGG

-249 FSTSTFMAK
+249 VSLSTFMAK
-258 ALLEGPLKKAKDDS
+258 ALLEGPLKKPKNEG
-272 DGSSSFILSAK
+272 DGSASFILTAK
-283 HSYLEQSSKY
+283 HSFLEQSSKLFY
-293 LYKYIDTVGLPF
+293 SYIDTSGLPF
-305 NFTDIYG
+305 NFTDLYG
-312 KVSINAKNGSKVN
+312 KISINAKNGSKVN
-325 FFGFDFN
+325 FFGFNFN
-332 DHVTYRN
+332 DHVTYRD

-347 YGFGTNVVLIPG
+347 YGAGTNVVLIPG

-368 VAYSKYLITMNE
+368 IAYSSYLITMNE
-380 ADQQPRKSSI
+380 ADQQPRESSI
-390 DGFNIGLSFVYILG
+390 NGFNVGLEFDYFFG
-404 KDELEYGI
+404 KDELQYGI
-412 ETLGYNTNFNYFN
+412 ETLGFNTNFNYFN

-436 TTELAGFAKYKKT
+436 TTELATFFKYKMT
-449 LGKFLIEPS
+449 WGKFLIEPS

-466 LSEISPEPRLGL
+466 LGEVSPEPRLGV
-478 KYNLSDNFRLKFAS
+478 KYNLSDIFRIKLAA
-492 GIYSQNLIAA
+492 GMYSQNLIAA

-529 AINSKLQKSNHAIFG
+529 TINSKLQKSNHAILG

-550 NRLNL
+550 QRLNL

-562 DNIQLTNINRNK
+562 DNTQLTNINRNK
-574 LYDDTGD
+574 LYDDTGE

-604 FLLKYDYKRVYLWGT
+604 FLLKYDFKRIYFWGT

-632 NYAPHFD
+632 NYPPHFD
-639 RRHNVNLVA
+639 RRHNINIVGS
-648 AYTFGKDLTWEI
+648 YTFGKDLTWEFST
-660 GARWNLGS
+660 RWNLGS

-678 YEKIPFHDGINTDY
+678 YEKIPFSDGINTDY

-718 INLKK
+718 INIKK
-723 TIATGENSELEASLS
+723 LIPTGGDSELEITFG

-745 ENIFYFDRIRY
+745 KNIFYFDRIRY
-756 ERVNQ
+756 ERVDQ
-761 LPFMPSVGLSWKF
+761 LPIMPSIGMNWTF